1 MIISIEQDTMNKR
14 SNFLKS
20 DIKIY
25 LVNKVKT
32 AGESK
37 NRWFKGSRY
46 R

>member
-1 MIISIEQDTMNKR
+1 MIIAIEQDTINKR

-20 DIKIY
+20 DLKKY
-25 LVNKVKT
+25 LFNKVII

-37 NRWFKGSRY
+37 NKWFKGSRY